1 MTALNLKLLRDLWNM
16 RGQALAIAAVIAGG
30 VATLVMALST
40 YDSLLGT
47 RDLFYRD
54 YRFAQVFASLK
65 RAPDGL
71 AARLAE
77 IPGVE
82 RLETRVVAVVKLE
95 VEGFTDPVT
104 GVLASLPNTG
114 QPLLNTLHLKRGRW
128 LSSQSTGRPEID
140 LAPSGGGT
148 DRRDGPGAQAMPYS
162 GDEVIVSDTFAD
174 AHGLHPGDRIHA
186 VINGKR
192 KALTLVGVALSPEYV
207 YQIAPGAMFPDFKRY
222 GVLWMGRH
230 ALATA
235 YDMDGAF
242 NSVSLTL
249 APGANEQAVIDRLDD
264 LLARYG
270 GIGAYGRRDQF
281 SNRFLSEELKQLQT
295 TATVFPSIFLGVAA
309 FLLNVVVTRL
319 IATQR
324 EQIAILKA
332 FGYRPLAIGWHY
344 LKLVMAVALIG
355 VAGGV
360 ALGAWFGHGLAGVYM
375 ELYRFPYLDYV
386 LRPGVIVIA
395 LAVTGLAAVSG
406 TLLAVGR
413 AMRLPPA
420 EGMRPETPVAYRAT
434 LIERLGLQRLLSQPS
449 RMILRHVERRPLK
462 SLLTV
467 FGIACAG
474 GLMMVGN
481 YQRGAI
487 DFMVD
492 VQFRQAAREDLAVT
506 FIEPTGSRALHELAQ
521 LPGVRHVEGFRDVSA
536 NLRFGQYHYR
546 AALYGIE
553 PEGRLHRSLDSGLR
567 PVAVPPDGV
576 VLTDHLA
583 NNILRVKPGELLTV
597 EVLEGNR
604 RVVRV
609 PVLGIT
615 KQYLGVS
622 AYLRRDSLNTLLRE
636 GDVVT
641 GAYLAHAPEAATA
654 LYAKLHERPRVLG
667 MVAHAA
673 AIRSFYDTLGEFV
686 LFFNMVAT
694 LLAATIAFGV
704 VYNSARIA
712 LSERGRE
719 LASLR
724 VLGFTHGEIAYIL
737 LGELAVLT
745 LAAIPL
751 GFLVGAG
758 LCGILVVVFESD
770 LYRLPLV
777 LESYNFALAATVVA
791 VSAVVSGL
799 LVWYRLGRLDL
810 VGVLKTRE

>member
-1 MTALNLKLLRDLWNM
+1 MTALNRKLLRDLWRM

-54 YRFAQVFASLK
+54 TRFAQVFASLK
-65 RAPDGL
+65 RAPDGY
-71 AARLAE
+71 AARLAG

-82 RLETRVVAVVKLE
+82 RLETRVVALVKLE
-95 VEGFTDPVT
+95 VAGFTDPIT
-104 GVLASLPNTG
+104 GVLASLPDTG
-114 QPLLNTLHLKRGRW
+114 PPQLNTLHLKRGRW
-128 LSSQSTGRPEID
+128 LT
-140 LAPSGGGT
+140 
-148 DRRDGPGAQAMPYS
+148 PYS
-162 GDEVIVSDTFAD
+162 GDEVLVSDTFAD

-230 ALATA
+230 ALAAA

-242 NSVSLTL
+242 NSVALTL
-249 APGANEQAVIDRLDD
+249 TPGIEQQAVIDRLDEH
-264 LLARYG
+264 LARYG
-270 GIGAYGRRDQF
+270 GIGAFARKDQF

-295 TATVFPSIFLGVAA
+295 TATVFPAIFLGVAA

-332 FGYRPLAIGWHY
+332 FGYRRRAIAWHY
-344 LKLVMAVALIG
+344 LKLVLAVCLIG

-360 ALGAWFGHGLAGVYM
+360 ALGAWFGVGLSGVYM
-375 ELYRFPYLDYV
+375 DLYRFPYLDYV
-386 LRPGVIVIA
+386 LRPGVVAIA
-395 LAVTGLAAVSG
+395 LGVTVVAAASG
-406 TLLAVGR
+406 TLLAVHR
-413 AMRLPPA
+413 AARLAPA
-420 EGMRPETPVAYRAT
+420 EGMRPETPLVYRAT
-434 LIERLGLQRLLSQPS
+434 LLERLGLQRLMGQPS
-449 RMILRHVERRPLK
+449 RMILRHIERRPLK

-506 FIEPTGSRALHELAQ
+506 FVEPTSARALFELAQ
-521 LPGVRHVEGFRDVSA
+521 LPGVRHVEGFRDVAA
-536 NLRFGQYHYR
+536 NLRFGHYHYR
-546 AALYGIE
+546 AALYGIQ
-553 PEGRLHRSLDSGLR
+553 PEGQLHRSLDSTLK
-567 PVAVPPDGV
+567 PVAVPAGGV

-583 NNILRVKPGELLTV
+583 HNILHVRPGDTLVV

-604 RVVRV
+604 RTVEV

-622 AYLRRDSLNTLLRE
+622 AYMRLESLNALLRE
-636 GDVVT
+636 GEVVT
-641 GAYLAHAPEAATA
+641 GAYLAHAPEAATE
-654 LYAKLHERPRVLG
+654 LYARLHERPRVLG
-667 MVAHAA
+667 MVAHGA
-673 AIRSFYDTLGEFV
+673 AIKSFYATLGEFV

-694 LLAATIAFGV
+694 VLAATIAFGV

-712 LSERGRE
+712 LSERNRE

-724 VLGFTHGEIAYIL
+724 VLGFSRGEIAYIL

-751 GFLVGAG
+751 GFLVGTG
-758 LCGILVVVFESD
+758 LCGILVVAFESD

-777 LESYNFALAATVVA
+777 LEPYNFALGALVVL
-791 VSAVVSGL
+791 VSAGVSGL
-799 LVWYRLGRLDL
+799 LVWLQLGRLDL

>member
-1 MTALNLKLLRDLWNM
+1 
-16 RGQALAIAAVIAGG
+16 
-30 VATLVMALST
+30 
-40 YDSLLGT
+40 
-47 RDLFYRD
+47 
-54 YRFAQVFASLK
+54 
-65 RAPDGL
+65 
-71 AARLAE
+71 
-77 IPGVE
+77 
-82 RLETRVVAVVKLE
+82 
-95 VEGFTDPVT
+95 
-104 GVLASLPNTG
+104 
-114 QPLLNTLHLKRGRW
+114 
-128 LSSQSTGRPEID
+128 
-140 LAPSGGGT
+140 
-148 DRRDGPGAQAMPYS
+148 
-162 GDEVIVSDTFAD
+162 
-174 AHGLHPGDRIHA
+174 
-186 VINGKR
+186 
-192 KALTLVGVALSPEYV
+192 
-207 YQIAPGAMFPDFKRY
+207 
-222 GVLWMGRH
+222 
-230 ALATA
+230 
-235 YDMDGAF
+235 
-242 NSVSLTL
+242 
-249 APGANEQAVIDRLDD
+249 
-264 LLARYG
+264 
-270 GIGAYGRRDQF
+270 
-281 SNRFLSEELKQLQT
+281 
-295 TATVFPSIFLGVAA
+295 
-309 FLLNVVVTRL
+309 
-319 IATQR
+319 
-324 EQIAILKA
+324 
-332 FGYRPLAIGWHY
+332 
-344 LKLVMAVALIG
+344 
-355 VAGGV
+355 
-360 ALGAWFGHGLAGVYM
+360 
-375 ELYRFPYLDYV
+375 LYRFPYLDYV

-583 NNILRVKPGELLTV
+583 NNILRVKPGDLLTV

-777 LESYNFALAATVVA
+777 LEPYNFALAATVVA

>member
-1 MTALNLKLLRDLWNM
+1 MTALNLKLLRDLWLM

-54 YRFAQVFASLK
+54 YRFGQVFTRLK
-65 RAPDGL
+65 RAPEAL
-71 AARLAE
+71 AGRLAE

-95 VEGFTDPVT
+95 VAGFSDPVT
-104 GVLASLPNTG
+104 GVLSSLPDTG
-114 QPLLNTLHLKRGRW
+114 TPLLNTLHLKRGRW
-128 LSSQSTGRPEID
+128 PAS
-140 LAPSGGGT
+140 
-148 DRRDGPGAQAMPYS
+148 YS
-162 GDEVIVSDTFAD
+162 GDEAIVSDTFAD

-192 KALTLVGVALSPEYV
+192 KALVMVGVALSPEYV

-222 GVLWMGRH
+222 GVLWIGRH
-230 ALATA
+230 ALGTA

-242 NSVSLTL
+242 NNVALTL
-249 APGANEQAVIDRLDD
+249 APGADEQAVIDRLDT

-332 FGYRPLAIGWHY
+332 FGYAYQAIGWHY
-344 LKLVMAVALIG
+344 LKLVMSITLIG

-360 ALGAWFGHGLAGVYM
+360 ALGAWFGNGLANVYM
-375 ELYRFPYLDYV
+375 DFYRFPYLDYV
-386 LRPGVIVIA
+386 LEPRVIGIA
-395 LAVTGLAAVSG
+395 LAVTGLASVSG
-406 TLLAVGR
+406 TLLAMWR
-413 AMRLPPA
+413 AARLPPA
-420 EGMRPETPVAYRAT
+420 EGMRPETPVVYRAT
-434 LIERLGLQRLLSQPS
+434 VLERLGLQKLLNQPS
-449 RMILRHVERRPLK
+449 RMILRHIERRPLK

-506 FIEPTGSRALHELAQ
+506 FVEPTGGRVLHELAQ
-521 LPGVRHVEGFRDVSA
+521 LPGVRHVEGFRDVAA
-536 NLRFGQYHYR
+536 NLRFGRHHYR
-546 AALYGIE
+546 SAVYGIE

-567 PVAVPPDGV
+567 PVAVPPDGI

-583 NNILRVKPGELLTV
+583 NTILRVKPGDRLTV
-597 EVLEGNR
+597 EVLEGR
-604 RVVRV
+604 RQVIEV

-622 AYLRRDSLNTLLRE
+622 AYMRRDSLNTLLRE
-636 GDVVT
+636 GDVVS
-641 GAYLAHAPEAATA
+641 GAYLAHEPEAAA
-654 LYAKLHERPRVLG
+654 GLYARLHGRPRVLG

-673 AIRSFYDTLGEFV
+673 AIRSFYATLGEFV

-712 LSERGRE
+712 LSERSRE

-724 VLGFTHGEIAYIL
+724 VLGFTRGEIAYIL
-737 LGELAVLT
+737 LGELASLT

-777 LESYNFALAATVVA
+777 LEPYNFALGATVVA
-791 VSAVVSGL
+791 VSALVSGL